1 MPLGPAVRRLFGRHE
16 HRIAE
21 LYRAIFIDIDAY
33 ARQIGEWVP
42 GARRILE
49 VGCGEGAVTERLA
62 RAYPDADILAIDI
75 TPRVGRL
82 VRGRRDRVTF
92 AETTVQQVAAE
103 QPGAFDLV
111 ILSDVLHHVPSAI
124 RRELLA
130 AVRATIAPGGS
141 LIFKDWER
149 TAAPIHWLCHAGD
162 RWLTGDRVRYLRKP
176 EAEAMLADAF
186 GRPAVI
192 AQAWV
197 RPWRNNFAM
206 LARA

>member
-33 ARQIGEWVP
+33 ARQIGDWVP

-82 VRGRRDRVTF
+82 FRGRRDRVTF
-92 AETTVQQVAAE
+92 VETTVQQVAAE

-186 GRPAVI
+186 GRPAVV

>member
-21 LYRAIFIDIDAY
+21 LYRAIFVDIDAY
-33 ARQIGEWVP
+33 ARQIGEWAP
-42 GARRILE
+42 AARHILE

-62 RAYPDADILAIDI
+62 QLYPDADILAIDI

-82 VRGRRDRVTF
+82 FRGRRDRVRF
-92 AETTVQQVAAE
+92 VETTVQQVAATR
-103 QPGAFDLV
+103 PGAFDLV
-111 ILSDVLHHVPSAI
+111 ILSDVLHHVPPTM

-130 AVRATIAPGGS
+130 AVRATIAPGGA

-149 TAAPIHWLCHAGD
+149 NATPIHWLCHAGD

-176 EAEAMLADAF
+176 DAEAMLADAF
-186 GRPAVI
+186 GRPPVV
-192 AQAWV
+192 AQARV

-206 LARA
+206 LARI

>member
-1 MPLGPAVRRLFGRHE
+1 MPLGPAVRALFGRHE
-16 HRIAE
+16 HRVAE
-21 LYRAIFIDIDAY
+21 LYRAIFVDIDAY
-33 ARQIGEWVP
+33 ACQIGEWVSS
-42 GARRILE
+42 ARHILE

-62 RAYPDADILAIDI
+62 RLYPEANILAIDI

-82 VRGRRDRVTF
+82 FRGPRDRVTF
-92 AETTVQQVAAE
+92 AEITVQQVSAE

-111 ILSDVLHHVPSAI
+111 ILSDVLHHVPPAM

-130 AVRATIAPGGS
+130 AVRATVAHGGS

-162 RWLTGDRVRYLRKP
+162 RWLTGDQVRYLRRS

-186 GRPAVI
+186 GRSAVV
-192 AQAWV
+192 AQARV

>member
-16 HRIAE
+16 HRVAE

-33 ARQIGEWVP
+33 ARQIGDWVP

-82 VRGRRDRVTF
+82 FRGRRDRVTF
-92 AETTVQQVAAE
+92 VETTVQQVAAE

-186 GRPAVI
+186 GRPAVV
-192 AQAWV
+192 AHAWV

>member
-21 LYRAIFIDIDAY
+21 LYRAIFVDIDAY
-33 ARQIGEWVP
+33 ARQIGDWIP
-42 GARRILE
+42 TARRILE

-62 RAYPDADILAIDI
+62 RLYPDADILAIDI

-82 VRGRRDRVTF
+82 FRGPRHRVTF
-92 AETTVQQVAAE
+92 AEITVRQVATE
-103 QPGAFDLV
+103 QPGSFDLV
-111 ILSDVLHHVPSAI
+111 MLSDVLHHVPPPL
-124 RRELLA
+124 RPELLA
-130 AVRATIAPGGS
+130 AVRATVAPGGA

-162 RWLTGDRVRYLRKP
+162 RWLTGDRVRYLRKLD
-176 EAEAMLADAF
+176 AEAMLADAF
-186 GRPAVI
+186 GGPAVV
-192 AQAWV
+192 AQARV

>member
-16 HRIAE
+16 HRVAA
-21 LYRAIFIDIDAY
+21 LYRAFFVDIDAY
-33 ARQIGEWVP
+33 ARQIGDWVP
-42 GARRILE
+42 AARRILE

-62 RAYPDADILAIDI
+62 RLYPDAEILAIDI

-82 VRGRRDRVTF
+82 FRGRRDRVTF
-92 AETTVQQVAAE
+92 AEITAQQVVAG

-111 ILSDVLHHVPSAI
+111 ILSDVLHHVPTTM
-124 RRELLA
+124 RCELLA
-130 AVRATIAPGGS
+130 AVRAAVAPGGF

-162 RWLTGDRVRYLRKP
+162 RWFTGDRVRYLRRH

-186 GRPAVI
+186 GGSAVV
-192 AQAWV
+192 AQARV

>member
-16 HRIAE
+16 HRVAE
-21 LYRAIFIDIDAY
+21 LYRSIFVDIDAY
-33 ARQIGEWVP
+33 ARQIGDWVP
-42 GARRILE
+42 AARRILE

-62 RAYPDADILAIDI
+62 PLYPDAEILAIDI

-82 VRGRRDRVTF
+82 FRGRRDRVTF
-92 AETTVQQVAAE
+92 AEVTVQQVAAE

-111 ILSDVLHHVPSAI
+111 ILSDVLHHVPTTMRGA
-124 RRELLA
+124 LLA
-130 AVRATIAPGGS
+130 AVRATVAPGGY

-162 RWLTGDRVRYLRKP
+162 RWLTGDRVRYLRRR

-186 GRPAVI
+186 GRSAVV
-192 AQAWV
+192 AQARV

>member
-1 MPLGPAVRRLFGRHE
+1 MPLGPAIRRLFGRHE
-16 HRIAE
+16 HRVAA
-21 LYRAIFIDIDAY
+21 LYRAIFVDIDAY

-42 GARRILE
+42 AARRILE
-49 VGCGEGAVTERLA
+49 VGCGEGAVTERL
-62 RAYPDADILAIDI
+62 RDLYPDADILAIDI

-82 VRGRRDRVTF
+82 FRGRHDRVTF
-92 AETTVQQVAAE
+92 KQISVQQVAAE

-111 ILSDVLHHVPSAI
+111 ILSDVLHHVPAAM

-130 AVRATIAPGGS
+130 AVRAAVAPGGA

-162 RWLTGDRVRYLRKP
+162 RWLTGDRVRYLRRP

-186 GRPAVI
+186 GRPAVV
-192 AQAWV
+192 AQAFV
-197 RPWRNNFAM
+197 KPWRNNFAM

>member
-33 ARQIGEWVP
+33 ARQIGDWVP

-62 RAYPDADILAIDI
+62 RAYPDADIVAIDI

-82 VRGRRDRVTF
+82 FRGRRDRVTF
-92 AETTVQQVAAE
+92 AETTVQRVAAG

-186 GRPAVI
+186 GRPAVV

>member
-33 ARQIGEWVP
+33 ARQIGNWVP

-62 RAYPDADILAIDI
+62 RVYPDADIVAIDI

-82 VRGRRDRVTF
+82 FRGRRDRVTF
-92 AETTVQQVAAE
+92 VETTVQRVAAE

-162 RWLTGDRVRYLRKP
+162 RWLTGDRVLYLRKP
-176 EAEAMLADAF
+176 EAEAMLADVF
-186 GRPAVI
+186 GRPAVV

>member
-1 MPLGPAVRRLFGRHE
+1 MPIGPAIRSLFGRHE
-16 HRIAE
+16 HRVAA
-21 LYRAIFIDIDAY
+21 LYRAIFVDIDAY
-33 ARQIGEWVP
+33 ARQIGDWVP
-42 GARRILE
+42 SARRILE

-62 RAYPDADILAIDI
+62 SLYPEADILAIDI

-82 VRGRRDRVTF
+82 FRGRQDRVAF
-92 AETTVQQVAAE
+92 ARITVQQVAAE

-111 ILSDVLHHVPSAI
+111 ILSDVLHHVPMAM

-130 AVRATIAPGGS
+130 AVRASVAPGGA

-162 RWLTGDRVRYLRKP
+162 RWLTGDRVRYLHRP
-176 EAEAMLADAF
+176 EAEAMLAEAF
-186 GRPAVI
+186 GRPAVV
-192 AQAWV
+192 ARAFV
-197 RPWRNNFAM
+197 KPWRNNFAM

>member
-33 ARQIGEWVP
+33 ARQIGDWVP

-62 RAYPDADILAIDI
+62 RAYPDANILAIDI

-82 VRGRRDRVTF
+82 FRGRRDRVTF
-92 AETTVQQVAAE
+92 VETTVQQVAAG

-186 GRPAVI
+186 GRPAVV

>member
-33 ARQIGEWVP
+33 ARQIGDWVP

-82 VRGRRDRVTF
+82 FRGRRDRVTF

-186 GRPAVI
+186 GRPAVV

>member
-16 HRIAE
+16 HRIAA
-21 LYRAIFIDIDAY
+21 LYRAIFVDIDAY

-42 GARRILE
+42 AARRILE
-49 VGCGEGAVTERLA
+49 VGCGEGAVTERLVHL
-62 RAYPDADILAIDI
+62 YPAADILAIDI

-82 VRGRRDRVTF
+82 FRGPHEHVTF
-92 AETTVQQVAAE
+92 KQVTVQQVAADA
-103 QPGAFDLV
+103 PGAFDLV
-111 ILSDVLHHVPSAI
+111 ILSDVLHHVPAAM
-124 RRELLA
+124 RGELLA
-130 AVRATIAPGGS
+130 AVHATVAPGGA

-162 RWLTGDRVRYLRKP
+162 RWLTGDRVRYLRRP
-176 EAEAMLADAF
+176 EAETLLADAF

-192 AQAWV
+192 ARAFV
-197 RPWRNNFAM
+197 KPWRNNFAL

>member
-21 LYRAIFIDIDAY
+21 LYRAIFVDIDAY
-33 ARQIGEWVP
+33 ACLIGDWVP
-42 GARRILE
+42 GARCILE
-49 VGCGEGAVTERLA
+49 VGCGEGAVTEQLA
-62 RAYPDADILAIDI
+62 QVYPDADILAIDI

-82 VRGRRDRVTF
+82 FRGRLDRVTF
-92 AETTVQQVAAE
+92 VETTVQQVAAE

-111 ILSDVLHHVPSAI
+111 ILSDVLHHVPLPI

-186 GRPAVI
+186 GRPAVV